1 MGLEACLREGI
12 ELDQGGDPLT
22 EDSFDVSKASFLHS
36 TVCKHDLGL
45 GPPQCLSD
53 PWNHPNLGC
62 RSLEHSDTASSE
74 SEKQPSAE
82 CKNRKRGSGSKGR
95 S

>member
-1 MGLEACLREGI
+1 MSLEACLREGI
-12 ELDQGGDPLT
+12 ELDQGGGALM

-36 TVCKHDLGL
+36 EVCKHDLGL

-62 RSLEHSDTASSE
+62 RSLEHSDTPSSE
-74 SEKQPSAE
+74 SESNLVQSVK
-82 CKNRKRGSGSKGR
+82 
-95 S
+95 